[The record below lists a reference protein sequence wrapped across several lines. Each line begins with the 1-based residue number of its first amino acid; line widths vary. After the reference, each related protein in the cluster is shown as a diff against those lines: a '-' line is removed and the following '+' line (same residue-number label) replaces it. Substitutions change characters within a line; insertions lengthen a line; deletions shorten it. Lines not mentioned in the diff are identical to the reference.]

1 MTNLSTSGA
10 FVILESAT
18 ALHMA
23 FFATAQAD
31 LLVVVFALGLAFD
44 LAFAAAI
51 IVAAAFAD
59 VRQVSRLAAASAL
72 SILESAVGLDMALLA
87 AAKASPVRVHRNC
100 TDLHRRRLCTAG
112 IHGLEVGVNRRN
124 QTRPVLRA
132 P

>member
-44 LAFAAAI
+44 LAFAAAL
-51 IVAAAFAD
+51 VVAAFAD
-59 VRQVSRLAAASAL
+59 VRQVPRLAAASAL
-72 SILESAVGLDMALLA
+72 SVLESAVGLDMALLA
-87 AAKASPVRVHRNC
+87 AAKASPVRVHRGC
-100 TDLHRRRLCTAG
+100 TDLHRRRLCATG
-112 IHGLEVGVNRRN
+112 VHGLEWR
-124 QTRPVLRA
+124 
-132 P
+132 